1 MERQLL
7 SVGLSFHGILNRLFT
22 PFQPAPVGLL
32 FRIMKVRCRRLRVEH
47 NLNGGYLMK
56 TVIRRAVPPLLS
68 LILLAATCLPGWAKP
83 QMAISITTSKEVTV
97 TVNGAKT
104 KKLVPAT
111 QVVSGDTLVYTLSYS
126 NKGNEAA
133 RDAVI
138 ENPVPKGA
146 GYIAGSATGDG
157 TEIAFSVDDGKSFA
171 RAEALMSE
179 VMLMSGTKVRSP
191 ASPEDYTHVRWMIRQ
206 VPPGGSGTVGFSVR
220 VK

>member
-1 MERQLL
+1 
-7 SVGLSFHGILNRLFT
+7 
-22 PFQPAPVGLL
+22 
-32 FRIMKVRCRRLRVEH
+32 MK
-47 NLNGGYLMK
+47 K
-56 TVIRRAVPPLLS
+56 AIRRAVTSLLS
-68 LILLAATCLPGWAKP
+68 LALLAVTCLPVWAKP
-83 QMAISITTSKEVTV
+83 LMAVSITTSKEVTE

-126 NKGNEAA
+126 NKGNEVA
-133 RDAVI
+133 RNAVI

-157 TEIAFSVDDGKSFA
+157 SEIDFSVDDGKSFA
-171 RAEALMSE
+171 KAEALMSE

-191 ASPEDYTHVRWMIRQ
+191 ASPDDYTHVRWILKQ